1 MLKSIKKSLKYL
13 TILIGIILLVPT
25 AFSLV
30 LRIPEVQ
37 TLIVRRI
44 TGYISE
50 KLNSTV
56 SVGRVEYSFF
66 NKLVL
71 DEVLIKDQH
80 SDTLMYIQKIAAG
93 ILRIDLG
100 KELLRLGNVE
110 IDKPTFA
117 LITDSAGLLNLTWAL
132 DKLRSSESTGEKK
145 QYSYYSQQHKNQG
158 GEIPP
163 QEYKGF

>member
-13 TILIGIILLVPT
+13 AILIGIILLVPT
-25 AFSLV
+25 SFSLV

-37 TLIVRRI
+37 TLIVKRI

-71 DEVLIKDQH
+71 DEVLIMDQH
-80 SDTLMYIQKIAAG
+80 SDTLMYIRK
-93 ILRIDLG
+93 R
-100 KELLRLGNVE
+100 LLL
-110 IDKPTFA
+110 A
-117 LITDSAGLLNLTWAL
+117 
-132 DKLRSSESTGEKK
+132 SSELT
-145 QYSYYSQQHKNQG
+145 QG
-158 GEIPP
+158 RN
-163 QEYKGF
+163 Y